1 MNATIYYGDPKYQ
14 YKGWIYCPESVV
26 EPDNIKIWHTVITP
40 DKRRISFDWSP
51 YNTPS
56 LAEFQLWID
65 LGCPDRITGSPLNI
79 DDLKRI
85 KAQATKSQKAA
96 SRDHQVL
103 RAKLHAELVRKQA
116 IKKHK
121 LTARMVEV
129 LQVLSV
135 ATLRQSSL
143 PATSVTTALVRRG
156 LAAQQPNGRVVL
168 LDAGDLVIKDL
179 TAQWWDYMSNA
190 TEEDGSPC

>member
-1 MNATIYYGDPKYQ
+1 MTTIYYGDPKYQ
-14 YKGWIYCPESVV
+14 YKGWIYCPESDV
-26 EPDNIKIWHTVITP
+26 EPDNIKIFHTVITP

-51 YNTPS
+51 YSTPS
-56 LAEFQLWID
+56 LTEFQLWID
-65 LGCPDRITGSPLNI
+65 LGCPARITSCPLNL

-103 RAKLHAELVRKQA
+103 RAKLQAELVRKQA

-143 PATSVTTALVRRG
+143 PATSVTLALVRRG